1 MSGADPTAGQN
12 ALLELDALT
21 VHLPVEGS
29 MRPVL
34 REVSLI
40 IRPGEAVGLVGE
52 SGSGK
57 SMTARAIDR
66 LLPPGA
72 AVSGRI
78 RFGDR
83 DVMSLSGADLKR
95 FRGEVA
101 MIFQDPRAHTNPVR
115 RIGDFMTEALRTNAG
130 MPVGQAAAEAVNLL
144 KSVGIEDGERRLRQY
159 PHELS
164 GGLLQRVMIAT
175 ALLTKPRLLLADEP
189 TTALDVTTQAE
200 VLTIL
205 NNLRSKLRLA
215 MLFITHNLEL
225 AAAICDRTV
234 VMYAGQVVEVRESS
248 LLHDQPLHPYT
259 AALAAARPRIDATAH
274 RLTAI
279 KGRPLS
285 AFEAPENACAFTA
298 RCPHAADV
306 CRERRPA
313 LVELDG
319 GLTRCARAGELFGRL
334 KVPLNA

>member
-1 MSGADPTAGQN
+1 
-12 ALLELDALT
+12 
-21 VHLPVEGS
+21 
-29 MRPVL
+29 MRSVL
-34 REVSLI
+34 HDVSFA
-40 IRPGEAVGLVGE
+40 IRPGEALGLVGE

-57 SMTARAIDR
+57 SMTARSIDR
-66 LLPPGA
+66 LLPTGA

-78 RFGDR
+78 SFDGR
-83 DVMSLSGADLKR
+83 DVMSLTGADLKR

-115 RIGDFMTEALRTNAG
+115 RIGDFMTEALRANAG
-130 MPVGQAAAEAVNLL
+130 VSMEEASGRAVALL
-144 KSVGIEDGERRLRQY
+144 NSVGIEDGARRLRQY

-175 ALLTKPRLLLADEP
+175 ALLTQPRLLLADEP

-200 VLTIL
+200 VLAIL
-205 NNLRSKLRLA
+205 DNLRSELRLS

-225 AAAICDRTV
+225 AAAICDRTI
-234 VMYAGQVVEVRESS
+234 VMYAGQVVEVRESNK
-248 LLHDQPLHPYT
+248 LHDQPLHPYT

-285 AFEAPENACAFTA
+285 AFEAPADACAFTA
-298 RCPHAADV
+298 RCPHVADV
-306 CRERRPA
+306 CRQGRPP

-319 GLTRCARAGELFGRL
+319 GLTRCVRAAELFGSL

>member
-1 MSGADPTAGQN
+1 MMRGGG
-12 ALLELDALT
+12 LLELDGVT
-21 VHLPVEGS
+21 VSLPVDGT

-34 REVSLI
+34 QDVSFS
-40 IRPGEAVGLVGE
+40 IRPGEALGLVGE

-57 SMTARAIDR
+57 SMTARTIDR
-66 LLPPGA
+66 LLPTGA
-72 AVSGRI
+72 AVTGRV
-78 RFGDR
+78 RFDGQDI
-83 DVMSLSGADLKR
+83 MSLSGADLKR

-115 RIGDFMTEALRTNAG
+115 RIGDFMTEALRTNSG
-130 MPVGQAAAEAVNLL
+130 VRMQEASRRAIALL
-144 KSVGIEDGERRLRQY
+144 KSVGIEDGERRLHQY

-175 ALLTKPRLLLADEP
+175 ALLTQPRLLLADEP

-200 VLTIL
+200 VLAIL
-205 NNLRSKLRLA
+205 NDLRSELRLS

-234 VMYAGQVVEVRESS
+234 VMYAGQVVEVRESNK
-248 LLHDQPLHPYT
+248 LHDQPLHPYT
-259 AALAAARPRIDATAH
+259 AALAAARPSIDATSH

-279 KGRPLS
+279 PGRPLS
-285 AFEAPENACAFTA
+285 AFEAPQDACAFTA
-298 RCPHAADV
+298 RCPHVADI
-306 CRERRPA
+306 CRRGRPA
-313 LVELDG
+313 LVDLDG
-319 GLTRCARAGELFGRL
+319 GLTRCVRASELFGKL

>member
-1 MSGADPTAGQN
+1 MTKGG
-12 ALLELDALT
+12 ALLELDG
-21 VHLPVEGS
+21 VGVSLPVEGT

-34 REVSLI
+34 QDVSFA
-40 IRPGEAVGLVGE
+40 IRPGEALGLVGE

-57 SMTARAIDR
+57 SMTARTIDR
-66 LLPPGA
+66 LLPAGA
-72 AVSGRI
+72 AVTGRV
-78 RFGDR
+78 RFAGR
-83 DVMSLSGADLKR
+83 DIMTLAGTDLKH

-130 MPVGQAAAEAVNLL
+130 VGMQEASRRAVALL

-175 ALLTKPRLLLADEP
+175 ALLTQPRLLLADEP

-200 VLTIL
+200 VLAIL
-205 NNLRSKLRLA
+205 NDLRSDLDLS

-234 VMYAGQVVEVRESS
+234 VMYAGQVVEVRESNK
-248 LLHDQPLHPYT
+248 LHDQPLHPYT
-259 AALAAARPRIDATAH
+259 AALAAARPNIDATSH

-279 KGRPLS
+279 PGRPLS
-285 AFEAPENACAFTA
+285 AFEAPQDACAFTA
-298 RCPHAADV
+298 RCPHAADI
-306 CRERRPA
+306 CRRGRPE

-319 GLTRCARAGELFGRL
+319 GLTRCVRAAELFGKL

>member
-1 MSGADPTAGQN
+1 MMTGG
-12 ALLELDALT
+12 ALLELDGVT
-21 VHLPVEGS
+21 VSLPVEGT

-34 REVSLI
+34 QDVSFA
-40 IRPGEAVGLVGE
+40 IRPGEALGLVGE

-57 SMTARAIDR
+57 SMTARTIDR
-66 LLPPGA
+66 LLPARA
-72 AVSGRI
+72 AVAGRV
-78 RFGDR
+78 RFDGR
-83 DVMSLSGADLKR
+83 DVMTLVGADLKR

-115 RIGDFMTEALRTNAG
+115 RIGDFMTEALRTNSG
-130 MPVGQAAAEAVNLL
+130 VGTQEASRRAVALL

-175 ALLTKPRLLLADEP
+175 ALLTQPRLLLADEP

-200 VLTIL
+200 VLAIL
-205 NNLRSKLRLA
+205 NDLRSELRLA

-248 LLHDQPLHPYT
+248 KLHDQPLHPYT
-259 AALAAARPRIDATAH
+259 AALAAARPNIDATSH

-279 KGRPLS
+279 PGRPLS
-285 AFEAPENACAFTA
+285 AFEAPQNECAFTA
-298 RCPHAADV
+298 RCPHVADI
-306 CRERRPA
+306 CRRGRPA
-313 LVELDG
+313 LLELDG
-319 GLTRCARAGELFGRL
+319 GLTRCVRASELFGKL